1 MTRRFLNRPGR
12 WLGLLVCILGALAG
26 SGCRHA
32 EFYRQ
37 AVAGQWEI
45 WSRQRPVT
53 AILAETNAAPELRQ
67 RLELAVELR
76 EFARRELL
84 LEPGGSYHRYADL
97 GRPFVTW
104 TVTAAP
110 EFSLEPKEWWYPVVG
125 RLGYRGYFRKEEAVA
140 LARELMGEGWD
151 VSVGGVTAYSTLGW
165 LSDPLLNTYL
175 FDPEL
180 ALADVLFHE
189 LAHRRFFVAGDTE
202 FNEAY
207 ATAVATEGVRRWIVK
222 RGDSAQMAAWRL
234 QREREASV
242 RQILLSGRQRLEE
255 LYRTATDSTVAR
267 EQKARE
273 LRRIEA
279 ELQALVAEWGD
290 GTATAMWLGGP
301 LNNARLND
309 VATYHALV
317 PRFEAL
323 LRECDGDLERWYRR
337 IEEIGSLAAAKRMV
351 ALGAAGTELSGR

>member
-1 MTRRFLNRPGR
+1 MT
-12 WLGLLVCILGALAG
+12 V
-26 SGCRHA
+26 
-32 EFYRQ
+32 
-37 AVAGQWEI
+37 
-45 WSRQRPVT
+45 
-53 AILAETNAAPELRQ
+53 
-67 RLELAVELR
+67 
-76 EFARRELL
+76 
-84 LEPGGSYHRYADL
+84 
-97 GRPFVTW
+97 FVTW

-222 RGDSAQMAAWRL
+222 QLAALVDDPRSAGAAVDDVLRLCARRQEGTVDLKGARAEIRRVGERGVRL
-234 QREREASV
+234 A
-242 RQILLSGRQRLEE
+242 LSG
-255 LYRTATDSTVAR
+255 ANPHIS
-267 EQKARE
+267 
-273 LRRIEA
+273 
-279 ELQALVAEWGD
+279 
-290 GTATAMWLGGP
+290 
-301 LNNARLND
+301 
-309 VATYHALV
+309 
-317 PRFEAL
+317 PRPP
-323 LRECDGDLERWYRR
+323 R
-337 IEEIGSLAAAKRMV
+337 
-351 ALGAAGTELSGR
+351 